1 MAEHTYRQFDNE
13 LEQVRSKVLQMG
25 GLVEQQISKAI
36 EALDTDDMPLI
47 LAVIEGDQQV
57 NRLEQEIDEACT
69 QMIAK
74 RQPAAGDLRIIHSI
88 VKMITDLERVGDEA
102 TKVARMAKSITEA
115 NRAHMPRVELKHMEN
130 AVLAML
136 RQALDAYA
144 RLDAVAAARVIRDDD
159 SVDAEFRNIVRLL
172 ITHMM
177 EDPHTISRGIDLLFV
192 VKALERIG
200 DHAKNM
206 CEYVV
211 YLVKGRDVRHMGA
224 DRIAA
229 EAAND

>member
-1 MAEHTYRQFDNE
+1 MAEHTYKQFDNE

-36 EALDTDDMPLI
+36 EALDTGDMPLI
-47 LAVIEGDQQV
+47 QAVIDGDANV
-57 NRLEQEIDEACT
+57 NRLEIEIDEACT
-69 QMIAK
+69 QIIAK
-74 RQPAAGDLRIIHSI
+74 RQPAASDLRVIHSI
-88 VKMITDLERVGDEA
+88 VKIITDLERVGDEA
-102 TKVARMAKSITEA
+102 VKVARMAKSITEA
-115 NRAHMPRVELKHMEN
+115 QRVNMPRVELKHMEN

-144 RLDAVAAARVIRDDD
+144 RVDAVAAAKVVRDDD
-159 SVDAEFRNIVRLL
+159 TVDAEFRNMVRLL

-177 EDPHTISRGIDLLFV
+177 EDPRTISRAIDLLFV

-211 YLVKGRDVRHMGA
+211 YLVKGRDVRHLGA
-224 DRIAA
+224 DRIAE
-229 EAAND
+229 EAANN